1 MGIAHIWKQHISKS
15 GFPKTFSFNTFS
27 SPNLSSD
34 AGCPKAIH
42 RARLEEV
49 VAFFVEAEEHAEVV
63 EEAIE
68 VLHNKN

>member
-1 MGIAHIWKQHISKS
+1 MVIAHIWKQHTSKS
-15 GFPKTFSFNTFS
+15 GFPKPISFNNFP
-27 SPNLSSD
+27 SPNPSSN